1 MNVTEVLQVADKLVF
16 AETGKHL
23 DNIQEVV
30 VKGVWQG
37 ENYGKISNDCNRS
50 ESRVRNVAHKLWEI
64 LSKQLGEDID
74 KSNFISTFKRLHI
87 QSSQNQNICHVNGS
101 HHNFHFNPQIL
112 YKTNQNN
119 QEKITKIESESSYH
133 DLTLAPKITHFYG
146 RKTEL
151 QTLSH
156 WLTHQNTRLIS
167 ILGVSGIGKTT
178 LVKHFIDIN
187 LEQFD
192 VIVWKSLKL
201 THSLD
206 DILTEILAGINT
218 EPIKDKNKLTQ
229 LFNLFRQ
236 QRCLLVFDDV
246 EELFVSGELAG
257 HYKTEAKDY
266 KTFFTMMTETE
277 HQSSLILISQEQCQE
292 MISLDEELYPIKS
305 LELQGLD
312 NTEILKGY
320 GLKDESSWLRLIELY
335 EGNPVY
341 LKNIAILIKKI
352 FLGKVSEFL
361 REDSLILTEDI
372 KFRFNELFA
381 RLSPGERQIIL
392 ELSKTNQPMSREDLR
407 QVLSLSSVNLI
418 NGLQSLSKRYLLK
431 TTEGD
436 EILFNLAPVWREYVI
451 ISGER

>member
-1 MNVTEVLQVADKLVF
+1 MSVAEFLQLVDQLIF
-16 AETGKHL
+16 AETDEHL
-23 DNIQEVV
+23 NDLQRNII
-30 VKGVWQG
+30 QG
-37 ENYGKISNDCNRS
+37 LLNS
-50 ESRVRNVAHKLWEI
+50 ESYKKIASDYGYDEGYIGDTSRKLYRV
-64 LSKQLGEDID
+64 LSKQLGKNVN
-74 KSNFISTFKRLHI
+74 KSNFCWTIERLANSSKSNSSQQQVLGLINNHINLCSNHPQDSPKNPEQNISTK
-87 QSSQNQNICHVNGS
+87 
-101 HHNFHFNPQIL
+101 P
-112 YKTNQNN
+112 
-119 QEKITKIESESSYH
+119 YH
-133 DLTLAPKITHFYG
+133 DLTLAPKITHFCD
-146 RKTEL
+146 RTTQLE
-151 QTLSH
+151 TLSH

-178 LVKHFIDIN
+178 LVKHFIDLN
-187 LEQFD
+187 LQQFD
-192 VIVWKSLKL
+192 VIVWQSLKL

-206 DILTEILAGINT
+206 NIITDILAAINT

-236 QRCLLVFDDV
+236 QRCLLILDDV

-257 HYKTEAKDY
+257 QYKTESKDY

-312 NTEILKGY
+312 NNDILKSY

-341 LKNIAILIKKI
+341 LKNIASLIKKI

-361 REDSLILTEDI
+361 REDSLVLTEDI
-372 KFRFNELFA
+372 KFRFNELFT
-381 RLSPGERQIIL
+381 RLSPMEKQIIL

-407 QVLSLSSVNLI
+407 QVLSLSSVDLI
-418 NGLQSLSKRYLLK
+418 NGLQSLNKRYVIK
-431 TTEGD
+431 TTEED
-436 EILFNLAPVWREYVI
+436 KILFNLSPVFREYVI
-451 ISGER
+451 SVEVNG